1 MQLDDRS
8 ETHLT
13 GVHPDLAKVVRRA
26 AELTDCP
33 FIVTEGLRTMKRQRE
48 LVAAGAS
55 KTLRSRH
62 LTGHAI
68 DFAPLIGGEVTWKWP
83 PFAIVAA
90 AFKRA
95 ATETGIAISW
105 GGDWRTFKDGPHIEL
120 DRKAYPAI
128 REAA

>member
-1 MQLDDRS
+1 MQLDERS
-8 ETHLT
+8 ERNLS
-13 GVHPDLAKVVRRA
+13 GVHEDLAKVVRRA
-26 AELTDCP
+26 AELADTP

-83 PFAIVAA
+83 PFALVAV

-95 ATETGIAISW
+95 AAELGVPIAW

-120 DRKAYPAI
+120 DRKSYPAK
-128 REAA
+128 EAA